1 MASKC
6 GFTGQYKG
14 LQEMYEKF
22 KEDGLEILACV
33 ACRVSD
39 HTPRCFAAELR
50 LPPRCRFPCNQF
62 GKQEP
67 GSNAEYVQGHAA
79 CPNCTACT
87 SLPPCVTLRRIQ
99 EFACER
105 FKTTFPILGKV
116 EVNGAG
122 AAPLYKV
129 SHASSSLGLPQ
140 PLHPLSP
147 PPPFPLGQYLKK
159 AKQGKVSN
167 DVWWNFE
174 KFLVVDGK
182 PIERYV
188 STTTPASIEKDIEKA
203 LGKTSK

>member
-1 MASKC
+1 MAADAAAAAPTNPENPEDVEHLSISDFVVEDKKGSPTKVADLVEGKKAVLVVNVASKC

-22 KEDGLEILACV
+22 KEDGLEILA
-33 ACRVSD
+33 
-39 HTPRCFAAELR
+39 
-50 LPPRCRFPCNQF
+50 FPCNQF

-67 GSNAEYVQGHAA
+67 GSNAE
-79 CPNCTACT
+79 
-87 SLPPCVTLRRIQ
+87 IQ

-122 AAPLYKV
+122 AAPLYK
-129 SHASSSLGLPQ
+129 
-140 PLHPLSP
+140 
-147 PPPFPLGQYLKK
+147 YLKK

-182 PIERYV
+182 PIQRYV